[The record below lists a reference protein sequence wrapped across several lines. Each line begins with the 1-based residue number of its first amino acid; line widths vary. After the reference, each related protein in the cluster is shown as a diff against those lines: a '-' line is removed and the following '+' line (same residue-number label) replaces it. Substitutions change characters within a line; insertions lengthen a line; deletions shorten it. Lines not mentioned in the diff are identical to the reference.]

1 MSFKNTVKK
10 MNVGRV
16 AKNAVSSVSKATKGL
31 GGKVA
36 KMTKSKYFLYTMLFL
51 AISTVLGFL
60 SMQNYRAVVLFVV
73 VAFAMH
79 HFTKNMGVVLL
90 TAIIVSNIISVKST
104 IEGMSGDD
112 AEKAKSYGKNMSKG
126 NKNKKSNGGDDAEDD
141 TENDAKDD
149 AEDDA
154 GDDAEDDTEKT
165 GEEGM
170 APIDYKMGD
179 DVDDDVINRKSTQ
192 QAAYS
197 NLNKI
202 IGGAGFEKMTKDTEE
217 LIKQQNNLA
226 KAMNS
231 MTPLIQN
238 AEKMMSGLNLDK
250 FSGMIDKLSGGVTG
264 AGKKPIKGAQA

>member
-16 AKNAVSSVSKATKGL
+16 AKNAVSSVSKATKGF

-112 AEKAKSYGKNMSKG
+112 AEKPKSDGNKMSKG
-126 NKNKKSNGGDDAEDD
+126 KKEKKTNAGHDAE
-141 TENDAKDD
+141 DD

>member
-10 MNVGRV
+10 LNVGRV
-16 AKNAVSSVSKATKGL
+16 AKNAVSSVSTATKGL
-31 GGKVA
+31 SAKVA
-36 KMTKSKYFLYTMLFL
+36 KMTKSKYFLYIMLFL

-60 SMQNYRAVVLFVV
+60 SMQNYRAVVLFVI

-104 IEGMSGDD
+104 IEGMRHSGKSDED
-112 AEKAKSYGKNMSKG
+112 AEETGEDEDEDESTQEKPQNKG
-126 NKNKKSNGGDDAEDD
+126 KKSNKK
-141 TENDAKDD
+141 N
-149 AEDDA
+149 
-154 GDDAEDDTEKT
+154 KT
-165 GEEGM
+165 GVKKEEGM

-179 DVDDDVINRKSTQ
+179 DVDDDVIDHKTTQ

>member
-16 AKNAVSSVSKATKGL
+16 AKNAVSSVSKVTKGL

-104 IEGMSGDD
+104 IEGMNHNRKSDED
-112 AEKAKSYGKNMSKG
+112 AEEKP
-126 NKNKKSNGGDDAEDD
+126 KSNGKKKSKGKKEKKTNAGHDAE
-141 TENDAKDD
+141 DD

>member
-1 MSFKNTVKK
+1 

-16 AKNAVSSVSKATKGL
+16 AKNAVSSVSNATKGL
-31 GGKVA
+31 SAKVA

-79 HFTKNMGVVLL
+79 YFTKNMGVVLL
-90 TAIIVSNIISVKST
+90 TAIIVSNVISVKST
-104 IEGMSGDD
+104 IEGMDGSGKSNNA
-112 AEKAKSYGKNMSKG
+112 AEPGEEVDEEENLQNKVRKS
-126 NKNKKSNGGDDAEDD
+126 NKKN
-141 TENDAKDD
+141 
-149 AEDDA
+149 
-154 GDDAEDDTEKT
+154 KT
-165 GEEGM
+165 GENKTGENKTGENKTGKEPM
-170 APIDYKMGD
+170 APIDYKLGD
-179 DVDDDVINRKSTQ
+179 DVDDDDVIDRKSTQ

-264 AGKKPIKGAQA
+264 AGRKPIKGAQA

>member
-10 MNVGRV
+10 LNVGRV
-16 AKNAVSSVSKATKGL
+16 AKNAVSSVSTATKGL
-31 GGKVA
+31 GAKVA
-36 KMTKSKYFLYTMLFL
+36 KMTKSKYFLYIMLFL

-90 TAIIVSNIISVKST
+90 TAIIVSNVISVKST
-104 IEGMSGDD
+104 IEGMTHSGKSDED

-126 NKNKKSNGGDDAEDD
+126 NKNKKSNGGDDV
-141 TENDAKDD
+141 
-149 AEDDA
+149 EDDA
-154 GDDAEDDTEKT
+154 DAGVDNNADKGVDNNGTEH
-165 GEEGM
+165 M